1 MIHITRTIA
10 IDENEIQEK
19 FIRASGPSVQNVNKV
34 STGFQLRFDVAN
46 SPSLS
51 NEVRKILFV
60 LARRQITKEG
70 VLFIDARRFRIL
82 REQIVRMRWNALW
95 D

>member
-46 SPSLS
+46 SHSLPD
-51 NEVRKILFV
+51 EVRKILFV